1 MPSTNN
7 LRIIYNNFIDLAAT
21 TITAS
26 STAANTSLNNLKS
39 DTKSKV
45 WRSTTG
51 TKASLIVD
59 FGSNNSRTVGGLVL
73 AFTNLPSSTATI
85 RIVGYN
91 APNTPGFTGNAL
103 TTGITAAFNTGDVAC
118 CPWNNLGLPNWG
130 TNPAGSSNYSYGGG
144 TYARVWL
151 SDAQSAIPVRY
162 LGIEITDNS
171 NAAGY
176 IEISRLIVGPY
187 WSPLYNTGYGLESGI
202 LDLSEHLRTESGDL
216 ITRRGPRVRNL
227 NFDLQ
232 WLADSDRKEITKIFL
247 GNGMPRPLFVS
258 LFPNSTGADSD
269 FQREGNHQIWG
280 KMKQVPGVSYT
291 SYEVY
296 TTRLELEEV

>member
-1 MPSTNN
+1 MPSPNN
-7 LRIIYNNFIDLAAT
+7 LRIIYNNFIDLSTT

-26 STAANTSLNNLKS
+26 STAANTSLSNLKL

-59 FGSNNSRTVGGLVL
+59 FGTARAVSGIVL
-73 AFTNLPSSTATI
+73 AFTNLSSSTATI
-85 RIVGYN
+85 KVSGYN
-91 APNTPGFTGNAL
+91 TPNIPGFTGSAL
-103 TTGITAAFNTGDVAC
+103 NTATSAFSTGDVIC
-118 CPWNNLGLPNWG
+118 CPWNNLSLPSWG

-151 SDAQSAIPVRY
+151 SSIQATINVRY
-162 LGIEITDNS
+162 LGIEITDTANT
-171 NAAGY
+171 AGY
-176 IEISRLIVGPY
+176 IEVSRLIVGPY
-187 WSPLYNTGYGLESGI
+187 WSPLYNTGYGIESGI
-202 LDLSEHLRTESGDL
+202 TDLSEHLRTESGDL
-216 ITRRGPRVRNL
+216 ITRRGPRIRNL

-232 WLADSDRKEITKIFL
+232 WLADSDRKEMTKIFL
-247 GNGMPRPLFVS
+247 GNGMSRPIFAS
-258 LFPNSTGADSD
+258 IFPDSTGTDAD

-280 KMKQVPGVSYT
+280 KMKQIPGVSYT

-296 TTRLELEEV
+296 TTKLELEEV